1 MLFNGTSQAGWRTYQ
16 NKKGSGAVDNGTL
29 YCQKMADNKYAD
41 LITAE
46 QYDNFELRIDW
57 KIEPNANS
65 GILYHVV
72 ENYDE
77 SYLSGPEYR
86 Y

>member
-1 MLFNGTSQAGWRTYQ
+1 
-16 NKKGSGAVDNGTL
+16 
-29 YCQKMADNKYAD
+29 MADNKYAD